1 MSKKDRRRVLA
12 QIWGT
17 PTSHEIDMVDEG
29 DQIVVFSNYRG
40 VVGWWMEIFK
50 TFYPNIKCKEKGD
63 TIKIKPTM
71 GVTIKLNKTT
81 RLMKVYGKDH
91 WPWFVDTFEILLD
104 IGNGDAVEL
113 PSEGGSISENSVTRY
128 LQLNKDDE
136 EVQDLLDRIPEGG
149 GIMHHEFIMRL
160 WKSLLDD
167 WFGVGAAVYIVTP
180 RIDSERLFQV
190 MLLMIR
196 NKGTGFKVTLMTP
209 AKQMDGERFDKIME
223 RTRRRIKEVQGQHGA
238 RLVSDVKLEW
248 VMLSLNVQHSEF
260 STNFIAAHKDEEG
273 EVLTTTAHF
282 HKSHFHHQQK
292 DNVSYCRLSP
302 HDLRKNYLLPLNI
315 GNNVF

>member
-1 MSKKDRRRVLA
+1 MSKKDRRRMMA

-17 PTSHEIDMVDEG
+17 PTSHDIDMVDEG

-40 VVGWWMEIFK
+40 IINWWLEIFK
-50 TFYPNIKCKEKGD
+50 IYYPGIKCREKGD
-63 TIKIKPTM
+63 VIKIKPST

-81 RLMKVYGKDH
+81 RLMKISGKDH
-91 WPWFVDTFEILLD
+91 WPWFVDTFGALLD

-113 PSEGGSISENSVTRY
+113 PSDGKSVSENSVTRF
-128 LQLNKDDE
+128 LQLDKDDE

-167 WFGVGAAVYIVTP
+167 WFGVGASVYVVTP
-180 RIDSERLFQV
+180 RIDSERLFLL

-196 NKGTGFKVTLMTP
+196 NKGTGFQVTLMTP
-209 AKQMDGERFDKIME
+209 AKQDGERFDKTME
-223 RTRRRIKEVQGQHGA
+223 KTKRRLKEVKSAHDA

-248 VMLSLNVQHSEF
+248 VLLTLNIMHENF
-260 STNFIAAHKDEEG
+260 STNFIAAYKDGEG
-273 EVLTTTAHF
+273 EILTTTAHF
-282 HKSHFHHQQK
+282 HKSHFHQEQK
-292 DNVSYCRLSP
+292 DNVNYSRISA
-302 HDLRKNYLLPLNI
+302 HELRKNYLLPLNI